1 MKKVTLLITGLLI
14 FTLGFSHTSYS
25 GINKT
30 KSENNPTG
38 VEINVHSDID
48 VYGVQFDLTYDSD
61 MLTLSSDNIISLVDP
76 INVYA
81 KVIEPG
87 KARVIMFS
95 MQGDKIIDSNSDIAS
110 IIDIQFEALSEFSL
124 GQSTVSISDLILAG
138 VNGLAI
144 DCKTT
149 SNFDLNI
156 GLPTETS
163 LSKNYPN
170 PFNPS
175 TSVPFDLIDA
185 GYVSLKV
192 YDMNGSLVKT
202 LVADYRE
209 AGNYE
214 VIWNGLNNDGQK
226 VASGHYILQMNAPNY
241 TETQKMTF
249 LK

>member
-1 MKKVTLLITGLLI
+1 MKKVTLLLTGLLV
-14 FTLGFSHTSYS
+14 FSLGFSHTSYS

-38 VEINVHSDID
+38 VEISVHSDLD
-48 VYGVQFDLTYDSD
+48 VYGVQFDLSYDSN
-61 MLTLSSDNIISLVDP
+61 MLALSSENIVSLVEP
-76 INVYA
+76 VNVYA

-95 MQGDKIIDSNSDIAS
+95 MQGDKIIDSNTDIAS
-110 IIDIQFEALSEFSL
+110 IIDVQFEALSEFSL
-124 GQSTVSISDLILAG
+124 GQSTVSVSKLILAG

-175 TSVPFDLIDA
+175 TTIDYNLSSA
-185 GYVSLKV
+185 TDVSLV
-192 YDMNGSLVKT
+192 IYDMKGSIVKT
-202 LVADYRE
+202 LVSNFQD
-209 AGNYE
+209 AGLHQ
-214 VIWNGLNNDGQK
+214 ITWNGKNDVNAQVSSGMYLVRMEADGQLYQQ
-226 VASGHYILQMNAPNY
+226 AITL
-241 TETQKMTF
+241 